1 MFDPQTEEFL
11 AGLNDLRLSEV
22 VEAIRERHG
31 GGAGEFVHGLVDPL
45 LRISWRTASQA
56 EVGGCC
62 AVAAWQ
68 MVDEEPA
75 FRLWLQG
82 GEWARGALIWEM
94 DLLEEGDGGFPHDAP
109 DPIASRVGRALVAS
123 IAKAPE
129 LEYPLLP
136 AIDFVGDHARLAT
149 AERYLA
155 AVRDAYKPRGRP
167 PGFRRLAD
175 IVGYRRL
182 LRQLLDALQEVE
194 PDAVARHNRVWSPRF
209 EQFVTDW
216 RGLLHAVDPAHLH
229 PRRSRFGRLVSDEL
243 RRSQFDR
250 WRIGCEAERIL
261 VEAAPDEVF
270 REHIDFLRKHH
281 LGAPWRSGVERME
294 RHRRWALAGEE
305 DESWWPPE

>member
-22 VEAIRERHG
+22 VEAIRVRHYD
-31 GGAGEFVHGLVDPL
+31 GAAVFVSGLVDPL

-56 EVGGCC
+56 AYGGCC

-68 MVDEEPA
+68 VVDEEPA
-75 FRLWLQG
+75 LRLWLEG

-167 PGFRRLAD
+167 PGLRRLAD

-194 PDAVARHNRVWSPRF
+194 PDAVARFRRAWNPRYKRF
-209 EQFVTDW
+209 GIDW
-216 RGLLHAVDPAHLH
+216 RGLLHAVDPANLH
-229 PRRSRFGRLVSDEL
+229 PRRSRFGRLVSDAI
-243 RRSQFDR
+243 RRRQTARNRASLEPED
-250 WRIGCEAERIL
+250 IL
-261 VEAAPDEVF
+261 SEAAPDEVF
-270 REHIDFLRKHH
+270 REHTDFLRKHH
-281 LGAPWRSGVERME
+281 LGAPWRSGVEGME
-294 RHRRWALAGEE
+294 EHRRWALAGEE